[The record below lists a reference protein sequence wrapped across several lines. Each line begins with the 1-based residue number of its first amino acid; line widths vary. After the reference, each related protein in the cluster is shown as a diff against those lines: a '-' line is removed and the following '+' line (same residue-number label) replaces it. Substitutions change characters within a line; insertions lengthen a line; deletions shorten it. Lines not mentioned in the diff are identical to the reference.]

1 MRRFLAMLL
10 VGILIMTLVACGG
23 NNTQT
28 NGQPADPDKKGQEI
42 SGEITV
48 FGWGGGEELQSR
60 KEATKIFKKLYP
72 GVKVNEIW
80 LPADNIDVKLDA
92 ALAAGNAGD
101 VIMMSPDW
109 KGLRSKW
116 FEDLNPY
123 IERDNLDLEALLT
136 QGVDGGM

>member
-1 MRRFLAMLL
+1 M
-10 VGILIMTLVACGG
+10 
-23 NNTQT
+23 
-28 NGQPADPDKKGQEI
+28 
-42 SGEITV
+42 
-48 FGWGGGEELQSR
+48 
-60 KEATKIFKKLYP
+60 
-72 GVKVNEIW
+72 KVHEVW

-123 IERDNLDLEALLT
+123 IEKDQLDLEALLT
-136 QGVDGGM
+136 QGLMGICRCGRKTRRHANNRFGFYDCL